1 MQKSFFDRLLAL
13 ERGNESGAA
22 GTDDLLRDFA
32 ELCGTTIPLPAG
44 TRRRR
49 ALLDLILTEMPERFA
64 PGVDMAEYWRGFG
77 TRELTADESA
87 ALRGMFEKAA
97 RWAA

>member
-32 ELCGTTIPLPAG
+32 ELCGTTIPLPEG

-49 ALLDLILTEMPERFA
+49 ALLDTILTEMPEQFG
-64 PGVDMAEYWRGFG
+64 PGVDMAAYWQGLAD
-77 TRELTADESA
+77 RELTGPEASA
-87 ALRGMFEKAA
+87 LCGFFETAS